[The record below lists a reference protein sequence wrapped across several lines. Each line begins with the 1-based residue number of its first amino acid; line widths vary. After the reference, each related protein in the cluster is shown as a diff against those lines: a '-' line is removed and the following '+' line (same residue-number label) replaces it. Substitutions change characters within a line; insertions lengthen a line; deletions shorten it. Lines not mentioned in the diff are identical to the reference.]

1 MKMIDNGA
9 TLPTSGKSIDQLNDE
24 FKAVNEQAL
33 EIQAQ
38 MAKVAEQLAQR
49 GATPVPPQA
58 DQSTI
63 ETVEF

>member
-38 MAKVAEQLAQR
+38 MAKR